1 MVNSLFLEE
10 RMLKMRRLFISL
22 GLIASPVLV
31 LAGGMPNSES
41 SSNVTNSSTE
51 SQQVAESSSDSSDN
65 TATSSSETSSETTN
79 TETSSNDSSET
90 SDSGQTSSNAFL
102 AIEDEPLIIDVS
114 GISDSDGV
122 GKIYVQ
128 WQKETDSERWI
139 DIFGATSQSFT
150 PRQVHVGQIL
160 RVQITF
166 LDKQGNLETL
176 FSAPS
181 NPVQN
186 VNDKPKGGPV
196 LVGNAKEDASL
207 IVDTSSVSDEDG
219 IGEMQVIWQRSKQG
233 SDWQAFDDTTGEVLK
248 LDQMHVNYAYRAIV
262 AYLDGQDT
270 REVMISSPSDIV
282 MNLDDPVEGEV
293 ILSGE
298 ANENGM
304 LMADTSQI
312 TDEDGVA
319 SLSVQWENSSDGRS
333 WSVMENIQGISLEL
347 GQYLVG
353 TQIRA
358 RLSVVDNFGTET
370 ILVSQPSRTIEN
382 VNNKP
387 SGSIIIRRVSVS
399 G

>member
-1 MVNSLFLEE
+1 
-10 RMLKMRRLFISL
+10 MLKIRRLFISL
-22 GLIASPVLV
+22 GFALSPSILF
-31 LAGGMPNSES
+31 AGGMP
-41 SSNVTNSSTE
+41 TTE
-51 SQQVAESSSDSSDN
+51 
-65 TATSSSETSSETTN
+65 TSSSETSSSVTQTSDVSA
-79 TETSSNDSSET
+79 ETSNTVSGTSENNSSNTQSSENASSNSST
-90 SDSGQTSSNAFL
+90 DDSQTSSNSFI

-128 WQKETDSERWI
+128 WQKETSDGRWI
-139 DIFGATSQSFT
+139 DIFGATQQSFT
-150 PRQVHVGQIL
+150 PRQVHVGQTL

-166 LDKQGNLETL
+166 LDNQGNLETL
-176 FSAPS
+176 FSSPS
-181 NPVQN
+181 SPVQN
-186 VNDKPKGGPV
+186 VNDKPKGGPL

-248 LDQMHVNYAYRAIV
+248 LGQMHVNYAYRAIV

-293 ILSGE
+293 VLSGE
-298 ANENGM
+298 ANENGT

-319 SLSVQWENSSDGRS
+319 SLSVQWESSKDGRS
-333 WSVMENIQGISLEL
+333 WSIMENIQGISLDL

-353 TQIRA
+353 SQIRA

-387 SGSIIIRRVSVS
+387 SGSIIIRRVNVS

>member
-1 MVNSLFLEE
+1 
-10 RMLKMRRLFISL
+10 MLKIRRLFISL
-22 GLIASPVLV
+22 GFALSPSILF
-31 LAGGMPNSES
+31 AGGMPTSE
-41 SSNVTNSSTE
+41 
-51 SQQVAESSSDSSDN
+51 
-65 TATSSSETSSETTN
+65 TSSSETTSSVTQTSNETA
-79 TETSSNDSSET
+79 ETSNTVSGTSENNSSNTQNSENSNSNSSSDDS
-90 SDSGQTSSNAFL
+90 QTSSNSFI

-128 WQKETDSERWI
+128 WQKETSDGRWI
-139 DIFGATSQSFT
+139 DIFGATQQSFT
-150 PRQVHVGQIL
+150 PRQVHVGQTL

-166 LDKQGNLETL
+166 LDNQGNLETL
-176 FSAPS
+176 FSSPS
-181 NPVQN
+181 SPVQN
-186 VNDKPKGGPV
+186 VNDKPKGGPL

-248 LDQMHVNYAYRAIV
+248 LGQMHVNYAYRAIV

-293 ILSGE
+293 VLSGE
-298 ANENGM
+298 ANENGT

-319 SLSVQWENSSDGRS
+319 SLSVQWESSKDGRS
-333 WSVMENIQGISLEL
+333 WSIMENIQGISLDL

-353 TQIRA
+353 SQIRA

-387 SGSIIIRRVSVS
+387 SGSIIIRRVNVS

>member
-1 MVNSLFLEE
+1 
-10 RMLKMRRLFISL
+10 MLKLKRLFISL
-22 GLIASPVLV
+22 GFVLSPSILF
-31 LAGGMPNSES
+31 AGGMPTSE
-41 SSNVTNSSTE
+41 
-51 SQQVAESSSDSSDN
+51 
-65 TATSSSETSSETTN
+65 TSSSETTSSVTQSSNES
-79 TETSSNDSSET
+79 TETSNTVSGTSENNSSNTQSSENASSNSST
-90 SDSGQTSSNAFL
+90 DDSQTSSNSFI

-128 WQKETDSERWI
+128 WQKETSDGRWI
-139 DIFGATSQSFT
+139 DIFGATQQSFT
-150 PRQVHVGQIL
+150 PRQVHVGQTL

-166 LDKQGNLETL
+166 LDNQGNLETL
-176 FSAPS
+176 FSSPS
-181 NPVQN
+181 SPVQN
-186 VNDKPKGGPV
+186 VNDKPKGGPL

-248 LDQMHVNYAYRAIV
+248 LGQMHVNYAYRAIV

-293 ILSGE
+293 VLSGE
-298 ANENGM
+298 ANENGT

-319 SLSVQWENSSDGRS
+319 SLSVQWESSKDGRS
-333 WSVMENIQGISLEL
+333 WSIMENIQGISLDL

-353 TQIRA
+353 SQIRA

-387 SGSIIIRRVSVS
+387 SGSIIIRRVNVS

>member
-1 MVNSLFLEE
+1 
-10 RMLKMRRLFISL
+10 MLKIRRLFISL
-22 GLIASPVLV
+22 GFALSPSILF
-31 LAGGMPNSES
+31 AGGMPTSE
-41 SSNVTNSSTE
+41 
-51 SQQVAESSSDSSDN
+51 
-65 TATSSSETSSETTN
+65 TSSSETTSSVTQSSNESAETSNTVSGTSENNSSNTQSSEN
-79 TETSSNDSSET
+79 ASSNSSTDDS
-90 SDSGQTSSNAFL
+90 QTSSNSFI

-128 WQKETDSERWI
+128 WQKETSDGRWI
-139 DIFGATSQSFT
+139 DIFGATQQSFT
-150 PRQVHVGQIL
+150 PRQVHVGQTL

-166 LDKQGNLETL
+166 LDNQGNLETL
-176 FSAPS
+176 FSSPS
-181 NPVQN
+181 SPVQN
-186 VNDKPKGGPV
+186 VNDKPKGGPL

-248 LDQMHVNYAYRAIV
+248 LGQMHVNYAYRAIV

-298 ANENGM
+298 ANENGT

-319 SLSVQWENSSDGRS
+319 SLSVQWESSKDGRS
-333 WSVMENIQGISLEL
+333 WSIMENIQGISLDL

-353 TQIRA
+353 SQIRA

-387 SGSIIIRRVSVS
+387 SGSIIIRRVNVS

>member
-1 MVNSLFLEE
+1 
-10 RMLKMRRLFISL
+10 MLKIRRLFISL
-22 GLIASPVLV
+22 GFALSPSILF
-31 LAGGMPNSES
+31 AGGMPTSE
-41 SSNVTNSSTE
+41 
-51 SQQVAESSSDSSDN
+51 
-65 TATSSSETSSETTN
+65 TSSSETSSSVTQTSNESA
-79 TETSSNDSSET
+79 ETSNTVSGTSENNSSNTQSSENASSNSS
-90 SDSGQTSSNAFL
+90 SDDSQTSSNSFI

-128 WQKETDSERWI
+128 WQKETSDGRWI
-139 DIFGATSQSFT
+139 DIFGATQQSFT
-150 PRQVHVGQIL
+150 PRQVHVGQTL

-166 LDKQGNLETL
+166 LDNQGNLETL
-176 FSAPS
+176 FSSPS
-181 NPVQN
+181 SPVQN
-186 VNDKPKGGPV
+186 VNDKPKGGPL

-248 LDQMHVNYAYRAIV
+248 LGQMHVNYAYRAIV

-293 ILSGE
+293 VLSGE
-298 ANENGM
+298 ANENGT

-319 SLSVQWENSSDGRS
+319 SLSVQWESSKDGRS
-333 WSVMENIQGISLEL
+333 WSIMENIQGISLDL

-353 TQIRA
+353 SQIRA

-387 SGSIIIRRVSVS
+387 SGSIIIRRVNVS

>member
-1 MVNSLFLEE
+1 
-10 RMLKMRRLFISL
+10 MLKIRRLFISL
-22 GLIASPVLV
+22 GFALSPSILF
-31 LAGGMPNSES
+31 AGGMPISE
-41 SSNVTNSSTE
+41 
-51 SQQVAESSSDSSDN
+51 
-65 TATSSSETSSETTN
+65 TSSSETTSSAVQSSNET
-79 TETSSNDSSET
+79 TETSNSVSGTSENNSSSSQSSEDTT
-90 SDSGQTSSNAFL
+90 SSSSSDDAQTSSNSFI

-128 WQKETDSERWI
+128 WQKETSDSRWI
-139 DIFGATSQSFT
+139 DIFGATQQSFT
-150 PRQVHVGQIL
+150 PRQVHVGQTL

-166 LDKQGNLETL
+166 LDNQGNLETL
-176 FSAPS
+176 FSSPS
-181 NPVQN
+181 SPVQN
-186 VNDKPKGGPV
+186 VNDKPKGGPL

-233 SDWQAFDDTTGEVLK
+233 SDWQAFDGTTGEVLK
-248 LDQMHVNYAYRAIV
+248 LGQMHVNYAYRAIV

-282 MNLDDPVEGEV
+282 MNLDDPVEGEIV
-293 ILSGE
+293 LSGE
-298 ANENGM
+298 ANENGT

-319 SLSVQWENSSDGRS
+319 SLSVQWESSKDGRS
-333 WSVMENIQGISLEL
+333 WSIMENIQGISLGL

-353 TQIRA
+353 SQIRA

-387 SGSIIIRRVSVS
+387 SGSIIIRRVNVS

>member
-1 MVNSLFLEE
+1 
-10 RMLKMRRLFISL
+10 MLKIRRLFISL
-22 GLIASPVLV
+22 GFALSPSILF
-31 LAGGMPNSES
+31 AGGMPTSE
-41 SSNVTNSSTE
+41 
-51 SQQVAESSSDSSDN
+51 
-65 TATSSSETSSETTN
+65 TSSSETTSSVTQSSNESA
-79 TETSSNDSSET
+79 ETSNTVSGTSENNSSNTQNSENATSNSSSDDS
-90 SDSGQTSSNAFL
+90 QTSSNSFI

-128 WQKETDSERWI
+128 WQKETSDGRWI
-139 DIFGATSQSFT
+139 DIFGATQQSFT
-150 PRQVHVGQIL
+150 PRQVHVGQTL

-166 LDKQGNLETL
+166 LDNQGNLETL
-176 FSAPS
+176 FSSPS
-181 NPVQN
+181 SPVQN
-186 VNDKPKGGPV
+186 VNDKPKGGPL

-248 LDQMHVNYAYRAIV
+248 LGQMHVNYAYRAIV

-293 ILSGE
+293 VLSGE
-298 ANENGM
+298 ANENGT

-319 SLSVQWENSSDGRS
+319 SLSVQWESSKDGRS
-333 WSVMENIQGISLEL
+333 WSIMENIQGISLDL
-347 GQYLVG
+347 GQYLV
-353 TQIRA
+353 
-358 RLSVVDNFGTET
+358 
-370 ILVSQPSRTIEN
+370 
-382 VNNKP
+382 
-387 SGSIIIRRVSVS
+387 
-399 G
+399 

>member
-1 MVNSLFLEE
+1 
-10 RMLKMRRLFISL
+10 MLNIRRLFVIL
-22 GLIASPVLV
+22 GLITSPALV
-31 LAGGMPNSES
+31 IAGGMPNSES
-41 SSNVTNSSTE
+41 SSNETNSSSE
-51 SQQVAESSSDSSDN
+51 SQQVTETTTDSSDN
-65 TATSSSETSSETTN
+65 TATSSSETSSSETSSGTAS
-79 TETSSNDSSET
+79 TETSSNNSSET
-90 SDSGQTSSNAFL
+90 TDSGQTSSNAFL

-122 GKIYVQ
+122 GEIYVQ
-128 WQKETDSERWI
+128 WQKETNDGRWI
-139 DIFGATSQSFT
+139 DIFGATQQSFT
-150 PRQVHVGQIL
+150 PRQAHVGQVL

-181 NPVQN
+181 SPVQN

-196 LVGNAKEDASL
+196 LVGNAREDASL

-248 LDQMHVNYAYRAIV
+248 LEQMHVNYAYRAIV
-262 AYLDGQDT
+262 AYLDAQDT

-293 ILSGE
+293 ILTGE

-319 SLSVQWENSSDGRS
+319 SLSVQWESSTDGRS

-353 TQIRA
+353 SQIRA

-370 ILVSQPSRTIEN
+370 ILVSQPSRTVEN

>member
-1 MVNSLFLEE
+1 
-10 RMLKMRRLFISL
+10 MLKIRRLFISL
-22 GLIASPVLV
+22 GFALSPSILF
-31 LAGGMPNSES
+31 AGGMP
-41 SSNVTNSSTE
+41 TTE
-51 SQQVAESSSDSSDN
+51 
-65 TATSSSETSSETTN
+65 TSSSETSSSVTQTSNESA
-79 TETSSNDSSET
+79 ETSNSVSGTSENNSSNTQSSQNASSNSSTDDS
-90 SDSGQTSSNAFL
+90 QTSSNSFI

-128 WQKETDSERWI
+128 WQKETSDGRWI
-139 DIFGATSQSFT
+139 DIFGATQQSFT
-150 PRQVHVGQIL
+150 PRQVHVGQTL

-166 LDKQGNLETL
+166 LDNQGNLETL
-176 FSAPS
+176 FSSPS
-181 NPVQN
+181 SPVQN
-186 VNDKPKGGPV
+186 VNDKPKGGPL

-248 LDQMHVNYAYRAIV
+248 LGQMHVNYAYRAIV

-293 ILSGE
+293 VLSGE
-298 ANENGM
+298 ANENGT

-319 SLSVQWENSSDGRS
+319 SLSVQWESSKDGRS
-333 WSVMENIQGISLEL
+333 WSIMENIQGISLDL

-353 TQIRA
+353 SQIRA

-387 SGSIIIRRVSVS
+387 SGSIIIRRVNVS

>member
-1 MVNSLFLEE
+1 
-10 RMLKMRRLFISL
+10 MLKIRRLFISL
-22 GLIASPVLV
+22 GFALSPSILF
-31 LAGGMPNSES
+31 AGGMP
-41 SSNVTNSSTE
+41 T
-51 SQQVAESSSDSSDN
+51 
-65 TATSSSETSSETTN
+65 SETSSNETISSVAQSSNETA
-79 TETSSNDSSET
+79 ETSNTVSGISENNSSNTQSSENST
-90 SDSGQTSSNAFL
+90 SNSSSDDSQTSSNSFI

-128 WQKETDSERWI
+128 WQKETSDGRWI
-139 DIFGATSQSFT
+139 DIFGATQQSFT
-150 PRQVHVGQIL
+150 PRQVHVGQTL

-166 LDKQGNLETL
+166 LDNQGNLETL
-176 FSAPS
+176 FSSPS
-181 NPVQN
+181 SPVQN
-186 VNDKPKGGPV
+186 VNDKPKGGPL

-248 LDQMHVNYAYRAIV
+248 LGQMHVNYAYRAIV

-293 ILSGE
+293 VLSGE
-298 ANENGM
+298 ANENGT

-319 SLSVQWENSSDGRS
+319 SLSVQWESSKDGRS
-333 WSVMENIQGISLEL
+333 WSIMENIQGISLDL

-353 TQIRA
+353 SQIRA

-387 SGSIIIRRVSVS
+387 SGSIIIRRVNVS

>member
-1 MVNSLFLEE
+1 
-10 RMLKMRRLFISL
+10 MLKIRRLFISL
-22 GLIASPVLV
+22 GFALSPSILF
-31 LAGGMPNSES
+31 AGGMP
-41 SSNVTNSSTE
+41 TTE
-51 SQQVAESSSDSSDN
+51 
-65 TATSSSETSSETTN
+65 TSSSETSSSVTQTSNESA
-79 TETSSNDSSET
+79 ETSNTVSGTSENNSSNTQSSENASSNSS
-90 SDSGQTSSNAFL
+90 SDDSQTSSNSFI

-128 WQKETDSERWI
+128 WQKETSDGRWI
-139 DIFGATSQSFT
+139 DIFGATQQSFT
-150 PRQVHVGQIL
+150 PRQVHVGQTL

-166 LDKQGNLETL
+166 LDNQGNLETL
-176 FSAPS
+176 FSSPS
-181 NPVQN
+181 SPVQN
-186 VNDKPKGGPV
+186 VNDKPKGGPL

-248 LDQMHVNYAYRAIV
+248 LGQMHVNYAYRAIV

-293 ILSGE
+293 VLSGE
-298 ANENGM
+298 ANENGT

-319 SLSVQWENSSDGRS
+319 SLSVQWESSKDGRS
-333 WSVMENIQGISLEL
+333 WSIMENIQGISLDL

-353 TQIRA
+353 SQIRA

-387 SGSIIIRRVSVS
+387 SGSIIIRRVNVS

>member
-1 MVNSLFLEE
+1 
-10 RMLKMRRLFISL
+10 MLKIRRLFISL
-22 GLIASPVLV
+22 GFALSPSILF
-31 LAGGMPNSES
+31 AGGMPTSE
-41 SSNVTNSSTE
+41 
-51 SQQVAESSSDSSDN
+51 
-65 TATSSSETSSETTN
+65 TSSSETTSSVTQTSNETA
-79 TETSSNDSSET
+79 ETSNTVSGTSENNSSNTQNSENSTSNSSSDDS
-90 SDSGQTSSNAFL
+90 QTSSNSFI

-128 WQKETDSERWI
+128 WQKETSDGRWI
-139 DIFGATSQSFT
+139 DIFGATQQSFT
-150 PRQVHVGQIL
+150 PRQVHVGQTL

-166 LDKQGNLETL
+166 LDNQGNLETL
-176 FSAPS
+176 FSSPS
-181 NPVQN
+181 SPVQN
-186 VNDKPKGGPV
+186 VNDKPKGGPL

-248 LDQMHVNYAYRAIV
+248 LGQMHVNYAYRAIV

-293 ILSGE
+293 VLSGE
-298 ANENGM
+298 ANENGT

-319 SLSVQWENSSDGRS
+319 SLSVQWESSKDGRS
-333 WSVMENIQGISLEL
+333 WSIMENIQGISLDL

-353 TQIRA
+353 SQIRA

-387 SGSIIIRRVSVS
+387 SGSIIIRRVNVS

>member
-1 MVNSLFLEE
+1 
-10 RMLKMRRLFISL
+10 MLKIRRLFISL
-22 GLIASPVLV
+22 GFALSPSILF
-31 LAGGMPNSES
+31 AGGMP
-41 SSNVTNSSTE
+41 TTE
-51 SQQVAESSSDSSDN
+51 
-65 TATSSSETSSETTN
+65 TSSSETSSSVTQSSNESA
-79 TETSSNDSSET
+79 ETSNTVSDTSENNSSNTQSSENASSNSST
-90 SDSGQTSSNAFL
+90 DDSQTSSNSFI

-128 WQKETDSERWI
+128 WQKETSDGRWI
-139 DIFGATSQSFT
+139 DIFGATQQSFT
-150 PRQVHVGQIL
+150 PRQVHVGQTL

-166 LDKQGNLETL
+166 LDNQGNLETL
-176 FSAPS
+176 FSSPS
-181 NPVQN
+181 SPVQN
-186 VNDKPKGGPV
+186 VNDKPKGGPL

-248 LDQMHVNYAYRAIV
+248 LGQMHVNYAYRAIV

-293 ILSGE
+293 VLSGE
-298 ANENGM
+298 ANENGT

-319 SLSVQWENSSDGRS
+319 SLSVQWESSKDGRS
-333 WSVMENIQGISLEL
+333 WSIMENIQGISLDL

-353 TQIRA
+353 SQIRA

-387 SGSIIIRRVSVS
+387 SGSIIIRRVNVS

>member
-1 MVNSLFLEE
+1 
-10 RMLKMRRLFISL
+10 MLKIRRLFISL
-22 GLIASPVLV
+22 GFALSPSILF
-31 LAGGMPNSES
+31 AGGMPTSE
-41 SSNVTNSSTE
+41 
-51 SQQVAESSSDSSDN
+51 
-65 TATSSSETSSETTN
+65 TSSSETTSSVTQNSNKTAETSNTVSGSSEN
-79 TETSSNDSSET
+79 NSSNTQSSENST
-90 SDSGQTSSNAFL
+90 SNSSSDDSQTSSNSFI

-128 WQKETDSERWI
+128 WQKETSDGRWI
-139 DIFGATSQSFT
+139 DIFGATQQSFT
-150 PRQVHVGQIL
+150 PRQVHVGQTL

-166 LDKQGNLETL
+166 LDNQGNLETL
-176 FSAPS
+176 FSSPS
-181 NPVQN
+181 SPVQN
-186 VNDKPKGGPV
+186 VNDKPKGGPL

-248 LDQMHVNYAYRAIV
+248 LGQMHVNYAYRAIV

-293 ILSGE
+293 VLSGE
-298 ANENGM
+298 ANENGT

-319 SLSVQWENSSDGRS
+319 SLSVQWESSKDGRS
-333 WSVMENIQGISLEL
+333 WSIMENIQGISLDL

-353 TQIRA
+353 SQIRA

-387 SGSIIIRRVSVS
+387 SGSIIIRRVNVS

>member
-1 MVNSLFLEE
+1 
-10 RMLKMRRLFISL
+10 MLKIRRLFISL
-22 GLIASPVLV
+22 GFVLSPSILF
-31 LAGGMPNSES
+31 AGGMP
-41 SSNVTNSSTE
+41 TTE
-51 SQQVAESSSDSSDN
+51 
-65 TATSSSETSSETTN
+65 TSSSETSSSVTQ
-79 TETSSNDSSET
+79 TSNKSSET
-90 SDSGQTSSNAFL
+90 SNTVSGTSENNSSNTQSSENSTSNSSSDDSQTSSNSFI

-128 WQKETDSERWI
+128 WQKETSDGRWI
-139 DIFGATSQSFT
+139 DIFGATQQSFT
-150 PRQVHVGQIL
+150 PRQVHVGQTL

-166 LDKQGNLETL
+166 LDNQGNLETL
-176 FSAPS
+176 FSSPS
-181 NPVQN
+181 SPVQN
-186 VNDKPKGGPV
+186 VNDKPKGGPL

-248 LDQMHVNYAYRAIV
+248 LGQMHVNYAYRAIV

-293 ILSGE
+293 VLSGE
-298 ANENGM
+298 ANENGT

-319 SLSVQWENSSDGRS
+319 SLSVQWESSKDGRS
-333 WSVMENIQGISLEL
+333 WSIMENIQGISLDL

-353 TQIRA
+353 SQIRA

-387 SGSIIIRRVSVS
+387 SGSIIIRRVNVS

>member
-1 MVNSLFLEE
+1 
-10 RMLKMRRLFISL
+10 MLKIRRLFISL
-22 GLIASPVLV
+22 GFALSPSILF
-31 LAGGMPNSES
+31 AGGMP
-41 SSNVTNSSTE
+41 TTE
-51 SQQVAESSSDSSDN
+51 
-65 TATSSSETSSETTN
+65 TSSSETPSSVTQTSNESAVTSNTVSGTTEN
-79 TETSSNDSSET
+79 NSSNTQNSENATSNSSSDDS
-90 SDSGQTSSNAFL
+90 QTSSNSFI

-128 WQKETDSERWI
+128 WQKETSDGRWI
-139 DIFGATSQSFT
+139 DIFGATQQSFT
-150 PRQVHVGQIL
+150 PRQVHVGQTL

-166 LDKQGNLETL
+166 LDNQGNLETL
-176 FSAPS
+176 FSSPS
-181 NPVQN
+181 SPVQN
-186 VNDKPKGGPV
+186 VNDKPKGGPL

-248 LDQMHVNYAYRAIV
+248 LGQMHVNYAYRAIV

-293 ILSGE
+293 VLSGE
-298 ANENGM
+298 ANENGT

-319 SLSVQWENSSDGRS
+319 SLSVQWESSKDGRS
-333 WSVMENIQGISLEL
+333 WSIMENIQGISLDL

-353 TQIRA
+353 SQIRA

-387 SGSIIIRRVSVS
+387 SGSIIIRRVNVS

>member
-1 MVNSLFLEE
+1 
-10 RMLKMRRLFISL
+10 MLKIRRLFISL
-22 GLIASPVLV
+22 GFALSPSILF
-31 LAGGMPNSES
+31 AGGMP
-41 SSNVTNSSTE
+41 TTE
-51 SQQVAESSSDSSDN
+51 
-65 TATSSSETSSETTN
+65 TSSSETLSSVTQT
-79 TETSSNDSSET
+79 SNDSAET
-90 SDSGQTSSNAFL
+90 SNTVSGTSENNNSNTQSSENASSNSSTDDSQTSSNSFI

-128 WQKETDSERWI
+128 WQKETSDGRWI
-139 DIFGATSQSFT
+139 DIFGATQQSFT
-150 PRQVHVGQIL
+150 PRQVHVGQTL

-166 LDKQGNLETL
+166 LDNQGNLETL
-176 FSAPS
+176 FSSPS
-181 NPVQN
+181 SPVQN
-186 VNDKPKGGPV
+186 VNDKPKGGPL

-248 LDQMHVNYAYRAIV
+248 LGQMHVNYAYRAIV

-293 ILSGE
+293 VLSGE
-298 ANENGM
+298 ANENGT

-319 SLSVQWENSSDGRS
+319 SLSVQWESSKDGRS
-333 WSVMENIQGISLEL
+333 WSIMENIQGITLDL

-353 TQIRA
+353 SQIRA

-370 ILVSQPSRTIEN
+370 ILVSQPSRTIAN

-387 SGSIIIRRVSVS
+387 SGSIIIRRVNVS

>member
-1 MVNSLFLEE
+1 
-10 RMLKMRRLFISL
+10 MLKLRRLFISL
-22 GLIASPVLV
+22 GFALSPSILF
-31 LAGGMPNSES
+31 AGGMP
-41 SSNVTNSSTE
+41 TTE
-51 SQQVAESSSDSSDN
+51 
-65 TATSSSETSSETTN
+65 TSSSETSSSVTQTSDVSA
-79 TETSSNDSSET
+79 ETSNTVSGTSENNSSNTQSSENASSNSS
-90 SDSGQTSSNAFL
+90 SDDSQTSSNSFI

-128 WQKETDSERWI
+128 WQKETSDGRWI
-139 DIFGATSQSFT
+139 DIFGATQQSFT
-150 PRQVHVGQIL
+150 PRQVHVGQTL

-166 LDKQGNLETL
+166 LDNQGNLETL
-176 FSAPS
+176 FSSPS
-181 NPVQN
+181 SPVQN
-186 VNDKPKGGPV
+186 VNDKPKGGPL

-248 LDQMHVNYAYRAIV
+248 LGQMHVNYAYRAIV

-293 ILSGE
+293 VLSGE
-298 ANENGM
+298 ANENGT

-319 SLSVQWENSSDGRS
+319 SLSVQWESSKDGRS
-333 WSVMENIQGISLEL
+333 WSIMENIQGISLDL

-353 TQIRA
+353 SQIRA

-387 SGSIIIRRVSVS
+387 SGSIIIRRVNVS

>member
-1 MVNSLFLEE
+1 
-10 RMLKMRRLFISL
+10 MLKIRRLFISL
-22 GLIASPVLV
+22 GFALSPSILF
-31 LAGGMPNSES
+31 AGGMP
-41 SSNVTNSSTE
+41 T
-51 SQQVAESSSDSSDN
+51 
-65 TATSSSETSSETTN
+65 
-79 TETSSNDSSET
+79 TETSSNETSSSVTQTSNESAETSNTVSGTSENNNSNTQSSENASSNSST
-90 SDSGQTSSNAFL
+90 DDSQTSSNSFI

-128 WQKETDSERWI
+128 WQKETSDGRWI
-139 DIFGATSQSFT
+139 DIFGATQQSFT
-150 PRQVHVGQIL
+150 PRQVHVGQTL

-166 LDKQGNLETL
+166 LDNQGNLETL
-176 FSAPS
+176 FSSPS
-181 NPVQN
+181 SPVQN
-186 VNDKPKGGPV
+186 VNDKPKGGPL

-248 LDQMHVNYAYRAIV
+248 LGQMHVNYAYRAIV

-293 ILSGE
+293 VLSGE
-298 ANENGM
+298 ANENGT

-319 SLSVQWENSSDGRS
+319 SLSVQWESSKDGRS
-333 WSVMENIQGISLEL
+333 WSIMENIQGISLDL

-353 TQIRA
+353 SQIRA

-387 SGSIIIRRVSVS
+387 SGSIIIRRVNVS

>member
-1 MVNSLFLEE
+1 
-10 RMLKMRRLFISL
+10 MLKIRRLFISL
-22 GLIASPVLV
+22 GFVLSPSILF
-31 LAGGMPNSES
+31 AGGMPTSE
-41 SSNVTNSSTE
+41 
-51 SQQVAESSSDSSDN
+51 
-65 TATSSSETSSETTN
+65 TSSSETSSSVTQTSNESA
-79 TETSSNDSSET
+79 ETSNTVSGTSENNSSNTQSSENST
-90 SDSGQTSSNAFL
+90 SNSGSDDSQTSSNSFI

-128 WQKETDSERWI
+128 WQKETSDGRWI
-139 DIFGATSQSFT
+139 DIFGATQQSFT
-150 PRQVHVGQIL
+150 PRQVHVGQTL

-166 LDKQGNLETL
+166 LDNQGNLETL
-176 FSAPS
+176 FSSPS
-181 NPVQN
+181 SPVQN
-186 VNDKPKGGPV
+186 VNDKPKGGPL

-248 LDQMHVNYAYRAIV
+248 LGQMHVNYAYRAIV

-293 ILSGE
+293 VLSGE
-298 ANENGM
+298 ANENGT

-319 SLSVQWENSSDGRS
+319 SLSVQWESSKDGRS
-333 WSVMENIQGISLEL
+333 WSIMENIQGISLDL

-353 TQIRA
+353 SQIRA

-387 SGSIIIRRVSVS
+387 SGSIIIRRVNVS

>member
-1 MVNSLFLEE
+1 
-10 RMLKMRRLFISL
+10 MLKIRRLFISL
-22 GLIASPVLV
+22 GFALSPSILF
-31 LAGGMPNSES
+31 AGGMP
-41 SSNVTNSSTE
+41 T
-51 SQQVAESSSDSSDN
+51 
-65 TATSSSETSSETTN
+65 
-79 TETSSNDSSET
+79 TETSSNETSSSVTQTSNESAETSNTVSGTSENNSSNTQSSENASSNSST
-90 SDSGQTSSNAFL
+90 DDSQTSSNSFI

-128 WQKETDSERWI
+128 WQKETSDGRWI
-139 DIFGATSQSFT
+139 DIFGATQQSFT
-150 PRQVHVGQIL
+150 PRQVHVGQTL

-166 LDKQGNLETL
+166 LDNQGNLETL
-176 FSAPS
+176 FSSPS
-181 NPVQN
+181 SPVQN
-186 VNDKPKGGPV
+186 VNDKPKGGPL

-248 LDQMHVNYAYRAIV
+248 LGQMHVNYAYRAIV

-293 ILSGE
+293 VLSGE
-298 ANENGM
+298 ANENGT

-319 SLSVQWENSSDGRS
+319 SLSVQWESSKDGRS
-333 WSVMENIQGISLEL
+333 WSIMENIQGISLDL

-353 TQIRA
+353 SQIRA

-387 SGSIIIRRVSVS
+387 SGSIIIRRVNVS

>member
-1 MVNSLFLEE
+1 
-10 RMLKMRRLFISL
+10 MLKIRRLFISL
-22 GLIASPVLV
+22 GFALSPSILF
-31 LAGGMPNSES
+31 AGGMPTSE
-41 SSNVTNSSTE
+41 
-51 SQQVAESSSDSSDN
+51 
-65 TATSSSETSSETTN
+65 TSSSETTSSVTQNSNKTAETSNTVSGSSENNSSN
-79 TETSSNDSSET
+79 TQSSENSTPNSSSDDSETSSNS
-90 SDSGQTSSNAFL
+90 FI

-114 GISDSDGV
+114 GISVSDGV

-128 WQKETDSERWI
+128 WQKETSDGRWI
-139 DIFGATSQSFT
+139 DIFGATQQSFT
-150 PRQVHVGQIL
+150 PRQVHVGQTL

-166 LDKQGNLETL
+166 LDNQGNLETL
-176 FSAPS
+176 FSSPS
-181 NPVQN
+181 SPVQN
-186 VNDKPKGGPV
+186 VNDKPKGGPL

-248 LDQMHVNYAYRAIV
+248 LGQMHVNYAYRAIV

-293 ILSGE
+293 VLSGE
-298 ANENGM
+298 ANENGT

-319 SLSVQWENSSDGRS
+319 SLSVQWESSKDGRS
-333 WSVMENIQGISLEL
+333 WSIMENIQGISLDL

-353 TQIRA
+353 SQIRA

-387 SGSIIIRRVSVS
+387 SGSIIIRRVNVS

>member
-1 MVNSLFLEE
+1 
-10 RMLKMRRLFISL
+10 MLKIRRLFISL
-22 GLIASPVLV
+22 GFALSPSILF
-31 LAGGMPNSES
+31 AGGMPTSE
-41 SSNVTNSSTE
+41 
-51 SQQVAESSSDSSDN
+51 
-65 TATSSSETSSETTN
+65 TSSSETSSSVMQSSNESA
-79 TETSSNDSSET
+79 ETSNTVSGTSENNSSNTQNSENATSNSSSDDS
-90 SDSGQTSSNAFL
+90 QTSSNSFI

-128 WQKETDSERWI
+128 WQKETSDGRWI
-139 DIFGATSQSFT
+139 DIFGATQQSFT
-150 PRQVHVGQIL
+150 PRQVHVGQTL

-166 LDKQGNLETL
+166 LDNQGNLETL
-176 FSAPS
+176 FSSPS
-181 NPVQN
+181 SPVQN
-186 VNDKPKGGPV
+186 VNDKPKGGPL

-248 LDQMHVNYAYRAIV
+248 LGQMHVNYAYRAIV

-293 ILSGE
+293 VLSGE
-298 ANENGM
+298 ANENGT

-319 SLSVQWENSSDGRS
+319 SLSVQWESSKDGRS
-333 WSVMENIQGISLEL
+333 WSIMENIQGISLDL

-353 TQIRA
+353 SQIRA

-387 SGSIIIRRVSVS
+387 SGSIIIRRVNVS

>member
-1 MVNSLFLEE
+1 
-10 RMLKMRRLFISL
+10 MLKIRRLFISL
-22 GLIASPVLV
+22 GFALSPSILF
-31 LAGGMPNSES
+31 AGGMP
-41 SSNVTNSSTE
+41 TTE
-51 SQQVAESSSDSSDN
+51 
-65 TATSSSETSSETTN
+65 TSSSETSSSVTQTSNESA
-79 TETSSNDSSET
+79 ETSNTVSGTSENNSSNAQSSENASSNSST
-90 SDSGQTSSNAFL
+90 DDSQTSSNSFI

-128 WQKETDSERWI
+128 WQKETSDGRWI
-139 DIFGATSQSFT
+139 DIFGATQQSFT
-150 PRQVHVGQIL
+150 PRQVHVGQTL

-166 LDKQGNLETL
+166 LDNQGNLETL
-176 FSAPS
+176 FSSPS
-181 NPVQN
+181 SPVQN
-186 VNDKPKGGPV
+186 VNDKPKGGPL

-248 LDQMHVNYAYRAIV
+248 LGQMHVNYAYRAIV

-293 ILSGE
+293 VLSGE
-298 ANENGM
+298 ANENGT

-319 SLSVQWENSSDGRS
+319 SLSVQWESSKDGRS
-333 WSVMENIQGISLEL
+333 WSIMENIQGISLDL

-353 TQIRA
+353 SQIRA

-387 SGSIIIRRVSVS
+387 SGSIIIRRVNVS

>member
-1 MVNSLFLEE
+1 
-10 RMLKMRRLFISL
+10 MLKIRRLFISL
-22 GLIASPVLV
+22 GFALSPSILF
-31 LAGGMPNSES
+31 AGGMP
-41 SSNVTNSSTE
+41 TTE
-51 SQQVAESSSDSSDN
+51 
-65 TATSSSETSSETTN
+65 TGSSETSSSVTQTSNESA
-79 TETSSNDSSET
+79 ETSYTVSGTSENNSNTQSSENASSNSST
-90 SDSGQTSSNAFL
+90 DDSQTSSNSFI

-128 WQKETDSERWI
+128 WQKETSDGRWI
-139 DIFGATSQSFT
+139 DIFGATQQSFT
-150 PRQVHVGQIL
+150 PRQVHVGQTL

-166 LDKQGNLETL
+166 LDNQGNLETL
-176 FSAPS
+176 FSSPS
-181 NPVQN
+181 SPVQN
-186 VNDKPKGGPV
+186 VNDKPKGGPL

-248 LDQMHVNYAYRAIV
+248 LGQMHVNYAYRAIV

-293 ILSGE
+293 VLSGE
-298 ANENGM
+298 ANENGT

-319 SLSVQWENSSDGRS
+319 SLSVQWESSRDGRS
-333 WSVMENIQGISLEL
+333 WSIMENIQGISLDL

-353 TQIRA
+353 SQIRA

-387 SGSIIIRRVSVS
+387 SGSIIIRRVNVS

>member
-1 MVNSLFLEE
+1 
-10 RMLKMRRLFISL
+10 MLKIKRLFISL
-22 GLIASPVLV
+22 GFALSPSILF
-31 LAGGMPNSES
+31 AGGMP
-41 SSNVTNSSTE
+41 T
-51 SQQVAESSSDSSDN
+51 
-65 TATSSSETSSETTN
+65 
-79 TETSSNDSSET
+79 TETSSNETSSSVTQTSNESAETSNTVSGTSENNSSNTQSSENASSNSST
-90 SDSGQTSSNAFL
+90 DDSQTSSNSFI

-128 WQKETDSERWI
+128 WQKETSDGRWI
-139 DIFGATSQSFT
+139 DIFGATQQSFT
-150 PRQVHVGQIL
+150 PRQVHVGQTL

-166 LDKQGNLETL
+166 LDNQGNLETL
-176 FSAPS
+176 FSSPS
-181 NPVQN
+181 SPVQN
-186 VNDKPKGGPV
+186 VNDKPKGGPL

-248 LDQMHVNYAYRAIV
+248 LGQMHVNYAYRAIV

-293 ILSGE
+293 VLSGE
-298 ANENGM
+298 ANENGT

-319 SLSVQWENSSDGRS
+319 SLSVQWESSKDGRS
-333 WSVMENIQGISLEL
+333 WSIMENIQGISLDL

-353 TQIRA
+353 SQIRA

-387 SGSIIIRRVSVS
+387 SGSIIIRRVNVS

>member
-1 MVNSLFLEE
+1 
-10 RMLKMRRLFISL
+10 MLKIRRLFISL
-22 GLIASPVLV
+22 GFALSPSILF
-31 LAGGMPNSES
+31 AGGMPTSE
-41 SSNVTNSSTE
+41 
-51 SQQVAESSSDSSDN
+51 
-65 TATSSSETSSETTN
+65 TSSSETTSSVTQNSNESAETSNTVSGTSENNSSNTQSSEN
-79 TETSSNDSSET
+79 ASSNSSSDDS
-90 SDSGQTSSNAFL
+90 QTSSNSFI

-128 WQKETDSERWI
+128 WQKETSDGRWI
-139 DIFGATSQSFT
+139 DIFGATQQSFT
-150 PRQVHVGQIL
+150 PRQVHVGQTL

-166 LDKQGNLETL
+166 LDNQGNLETL
-176 FSAPS
+176 FSSPS
-181 NPVQN
+181 SPVQN
-186 VNDKPKGGPV
+186 VNDKPKGGPL

-248 LDQMHVNYAYRAIV
+248 LGQMHVNYAYRAIV

-293 ILSGE
+293 VLSGE
-298 ANENGM
+298 ANENGT

-319 SLSVQWENSSDGRS
+319 SLSVQWESSKDGRS
-333 WSVMENIQGISLEL
+333 WSIMENIQGISLDL

-353 TQIRA
+353 SQIRA

-387 SGSIIIRRVSVS
+387 SGSIIIRRVNVS

>member
-1 MVNSLFLEE
+1 
-10 RMLKMRRLFISL
+10 MLKIRRLFISL
-22 GLIASPVLV
+22 GFALSPSILF
-31 LAGGMPNSES
+31 AGGMPTSE
-41 SSNVTNSSTE
+41 
-51 SQQVAESSSDSSDN
+51 
-65 TATSSSETSSETTN
+65 TSSSETSSSVTQTSNESA
-79 TETSSNDSSET
+79 ETSNTVSGTSENNSSNTQSSENASSNSST
-90 SDSGQTSSNAFL
+90 DDSQTSSNSFI

-128 WQKETDSERWI
+128 WQKETSDGRWI
-139 DIFGATSQSFT
+139 DIFGATQQSFT
-150 PRQVHVGQIL
+150 PRQVHVGQTL

-166 LDKQGNLETL
+166 LDNQGNLETL
-176 FSAPS
+176 FSSPS
-181 NPVQN
+181 SPVQN
-186 VNDKPKGGPV
+186 VNDKPKGGPL

-248 LDQMHVNYAYRAIV
+248 LGQMHVNYAYRAIV

-293 ILSGE
+293 VLSGE
-298 ANENGM
+298 ANENGT

-319 SLSVQWENSSDGRS
+319 SLSVQWESSKDGRS
-333 WSVMENIQGISLEL
+333 WSIMENIQGISLDL

-353 TQIRA
+353 SQIRA

-387 SGSIIIRRVSVS
+387 SGSIIIRRVNVS

>member
-1 MVNSLFLEE
+1 
-10 RMLKMRRLFISL
+10 MLKIRRLFISL
-22 GLIASPVLV
+22 GFALSPSILF
-31 LAGGMPNSES
+31 AGGMPI
-41 SSNVTNSSTE
+41 
-51 SQQVAESSSDSSDN
+51 
-65 TATSSSETSSETTN
+65 SETNSSETTSSVTQN
-79 TETSSNDSSET
+79 SNETVETSNTVSGTSENNISNTQSSANSTSNSSSDDS
-90 SDSGQTSSNAFL
+90 QTSSNSFI

-128 WQKETDSERWI
+128 WQKETSDGRWI
-139 DIFGATSQSFT
+139 DIFGATQQSFT

-166 LDKQGNLETL
+166 LDNQGNLETL
-176 FSAPS
+176 FSSPS
-181 NPVQN
+181 SPVQN
-186 VNDKPKGGPV
+186 VNDKPKGGPL

-248 LDQMHVNYAYRAIV
+248 LGQMHVNYAYRAIV

-293 ILSGE
+293 VLSGE
-298 ANENGM
+298 ANENGT

-319 SLSVQWENSSDGRS
+319 SLSVQWESSKDGRS
-333 WSVMENIQGISLEL
+333 WSIMENIQGISLDL

-353 TQIRA
+353 SQIRA

-387 SGSIIIRRVSVS
+387 SGSIIIRRVNVS

>member
-1 MVNSLFLEE
+1 
-10 RMLKMRRLFISL
+10 MLKIRRLFISL
-22 GLIASPVLV
+22 GFALSPSILF
-31 LAGGMPNSES
+31 AGGMPTSE
-41 SSNVTNSSTE
+41 
-51 SQQVAESSSDSSDN
+51 
-65 TATSSSETSSETTN
+65 TSSSETTSSVTQSSNESV
-79 TETSSNDSSET
+79 ETSNTVSGTSENNSSNTQGSENSASNSSSDDS
-90 SDSGQTSSNAFL
+90 QTSSNSFI

-128 WQKETDSERWI
+128 WQKETSDGRWI
-139 DIFGATSQSFT
+139 DIFGATQQSFT
-150 PRQVHVGQIL
+150 PRQVHVGQTL

-166 LDKQGNLETL
+166 LDNQGNLETL
-176 FSAPS
+176 FSSPS
-181 NPVQN
+181 SPVQN
-186 VNDKPKGGPV
+186 VNDKPKGGPL

-248 LDQMHVNYAYRAIV
+248 LGQMHVNYAYRAIV

-293 ILSGE
+293 VLSGE
-298 ANENGM
+298 ANENGT

-319 SLSVQWENSSDGRS
+319 SLSVQWESSKDGRS
-333 WSVMENIQGISLEL
+333 WSIMENIQGISLDL

-353 TQIRA
+353 SQIRA

-387 SGSIIIRRVSVS
+387 SGSIIIRRVNVS

>member
-1 MVNSLFLEE
+1 
-10 RMLKMRRLFISL
+10 MLKIRRLFISL
-22 GLIASPVLV
+22 GFALSPSILF
-31 LAGGMPNSES
+31 AGGMPTSE
-41 SSNVTNSSTE
+41 
-51 SQQVAESSSDSSDN
+51 
-65 TATSSSETSSETTN
+65 TSSSETSSSVTQSSNETV
-79 TETSSNDSSET
+79 ETSNTVSGTSENNSSNTQSSENST
-90 SDSGQTSSNAFL
+90 ANSSSDDSQTSSNSFI

-128 WQKETDSERWI
+128 WQKETSDGRWI
-139 DIFGATSQSFT
+139 DIFGATQQSFT
-150 PRQVHVGQIL
+150 PRQVHVGQTL

-166 LDKQGNLETL
+166 LDNQGNLETL
-176 FSAPS
+176 FSSPS
-181 NPVQN
+181 SPVQN
-186 VNDKPKGGPV
+186 VNDKPKGGPL

-248 LDQMHVNYAYRAIV
+248 LGQMHVNYAYRAIV

-293 ILSGE
+293 VLSGE
-298 ANENGM
+298 ANENGT

-319 SLSVQWENSSDGRS
+319 SLSVQWESSKDGRS
-333 WSVMENIQGISLEL
+333 WSIMENIQGISLDL

-353 TQIRA
+353 SQIRA

-387 SGSIIIRRVSVS
+387 SGSIIIRRVNVS

>member
-1 MVNSLFLEE
+1 
-10 RMLKMRRLFISL
+10 MLKIRRLFISL
-22 GLIASPVLV
+22 GFALSPSILF
-31 LAGGMPNSES
+31 AGGMP
-41 SSNVTNSSTE
+41 T
-51 SQQVAESSSDSSDN
+51 
-65 TATSSSETSSETTN
+65 SETSSNETISSVAQSSN
-79 TETSSNDSSET
+79 ESAETSNTVSGISENNSSNTQSSENST
-90 SDSGQTSSNAFL
+90 SNSSSDDSQTSSNSFI

-128 WQKETDSERWI
+128 WQKETSDGRWI
-139 DIFGATSQSFT
+139 DIFGATQQSFT
-150 PRQVHVGQIL
+150 PRQVHVGQTL

-166 LDKQGNLETL
+166 LDNQGNLETL
-176 FSAPS
+176 FSSPS
-181 NPVQN
+181 SPVQN
-186 VNDKPKGGPV
+186 VNDKPKGGPL

-248 LDQMHVNYAYRAIV
+248 LGQMHVNYAYRAIV

-293 ILSGE
+293 VLSGE
-298 ANENGM
+298 ANENGT

-319 SLSVQWENSSDGRS
+319 SLSVQWESSKDGRS
-333 WSVMENIQGISLEL
+333 WSIMENIQGISLDL

-353 TQIRA
+353 SQIRA

-387 SGSIIIRRVSVS
+387 SGSIIIRRVNVS

>member
-1 MVNSLFLEE
+1 
-10 RMLKMRRLFISL
+10 MLKIRRLFISL
-22 GLIASPVLV
+22 GFALSPSILF
-31 LAGGMPNSES
+31 AGGMP
-41 SSNVTNSSTE
+41 TTE
-51 SQQVAESSSDSSDN
+51 
-65 TATSSSETSSETTN
+65 TSSSETSSSVTQTSNESAETSN
-79 TETSSNDSSET
+79 TVSGTSENNSSNTQSSENTSSNSSTDDS
-90 SDSGQTSSNAFL
+90 QTSSNSFI

-128 WQKETDSERWI
+128 WQKETSDGRWI
-139 DIFGATSQSFT
+139 DIFGATQQSFT
-150 PRQVHVGQIL
+150 PRQVHVGQTL

-166 LDKQGNLETL
+166 LDNQGNLETL
-176 FSAPS
+176 FSSPS
-181 NPVQN
+181 SPVQN
-186 VNDKPKGGPV
+186 VNDKPKGGPL

-248 LDQMHVNYAYRAIV
+248 LGQMHVNYAYRAIV

-293 ILSGE
+293 VLSGE
-298 ANENGM
+298 ANENGT

-319 SLSVQWENSSDGRS
+319 SLSVQWESSKDGRS
-333 WSVMENIQGISLEL
+333 WSIMENIQGISLDL

-353 TQIRA
+353 SQIRA

-370 ILVSQPSRTIEN
+370 ILVSQPSRTIAN

-387 SGSIIIRRVSVS
+387 SGSIIIRRVNVS

>member
-1 MVNSLFLEE
+1 
-10 RMLKMRRLFISL
+10 MLKMRRLFISL
-22 GLIASPVLV
+22 GFILSPSILF
-31 LAGGMPNSES
+31 AGGMPNAESNSNETASSTETQSSAQDSTSNNSVSDTSNTSNDTSSNQSASNSGNDTTQS
-41 SSNVTNSSTE
+41 SSNS
-51 SQQVAESSSDSSDN
+51 
-65 TATSSSETSSETTN
+65 
-79 TETSSNDSSET
+79 
-90 SDSGQTSSNAFL
+90 FI

-128 WQKETDSERWI
+128 WQKETSDGRWI
-139 DIFGATSQSFT
+139 DIFGATQQSFT
-150 PRQVHVGQIL
+150 PRQVHVGQTL

-166 LDKQGNLETL
+166 LDNQGNLETL

-181 NPVQN
+181 NPVEN
-186 VNDKPKGGPV
+186 VNDKPKGGPQ

-262 AYLDGQDT
+262 AYLDGQGT

-282 MNLDDPVEGEV
+282 MNLDDPVEGEIV
-293 ILSGE
+293 LSGE

-319 SLSVQWENSSDGRS
+319 SLSVQWESSKDGRS
-333 WSVMENIQGISLEL
+333 WSVMENIQGISLDL

-353 TQIRA
+353 SQIRA

-387 SGSIIIRRVSVS
+387 SGSIIIRRVNVS

>member
-1 MVNSLFLEE
+1 
-10 RMLKMRRLFISL
+10 MLKIRRLFITL
-22 GLIASPVLV
+22 GFALSPSILF
-31 LAGGMPNSES
+31 AGGMP
-41 SSNVTNSSTE
+41 TTE
-51 SQQVAESSSDSSDN
+51 
-65 TATSSSETSSETTN
+65 TSSSETSSSVTQTSNESA
-79 TETSSNDSSET
+79 ETSNTVSGTSENNSSNTQSSENASSNSS
-90 SDSGQTSSNAFL
+90 SDDSQTSSNSFI

-128 WQKETDSERWI
+128 WQKETSDGRWI
-139 DIFGATSQSFT
+139 DIFGATQQSFT
-150 PRQVHVGQIL
+150 PRQVHVGQTL

-166 LDKQGNLETL
+166 LDNQGNLETL
-176 FSAPS
+176 FSSPS
-181 NPVQN
+181 SPVQN
-186 VNDKPKGGPV
+186 VNDKPKGGPL

-248 LDQMHVNYAYRAIV
+248 LGQMHVNYAYRAIV

-293 ILSGE
+293 VLSGE
-298 ANENGM
+298 ANENGT

-319 SLSVQWENSSDGRS
+319 SLSVQWESSKDGRS
-333 WSVMENIQGISLEL
+333 WSIMENIQGISLDL

-353 TQIRA
+353 SQIRA

-387 SGSIIIRRVSVS
+387 SGSIIIRRVNVS

>member
-1 MVNSLFLEE
+1 
-10 RMLKMRRLFISL
+10 MLKIRRLFISL
-22 GLIASPVLV
+22 GFALSPSILF
-31 LAGGMPNSES
+31 AGGMP
-41 SSNVTNSSTE
+41 TTE
-51 SQQVAESSSDSSDN
+51 
-65 TATSSSETSSETTN
+65 TSSSETSSSVTQTSNESA
-79 TETSSNDSSET
+79 ETSNTVSGTSENNSSNTQSSENASSNSST
-90 SDSGQTSSNAFL
+90 DDSQTSSNSFI

-128 WQKETDSERWI
+128 WQKETSDGRWI
-139 DIFGATSQSFT
+139 DIFGATQQSFT
-150 PRQVHVGQIL
+150 PRQVHVGQTL

-166 LDKQGNLETL
+166 LDNQGNLETL
-176 FSAPS
+176 FSSPS
-181 NPVQN
+181 SPVQN
-186 VNDKPKGGPV
+186 VNDKPKGGPL

-293 ILSGE
+293 VLSGE
-298 ANENGM
+298 ANENGT

-319 SLSVQWENSSDGRS
+319 SLSVQWESSKDGRS
-333 WSVMENIQGISLEL
+333 WSIMENIQGISLDL

-353 TQIRA
+353 SQIRA

-387 SGSIIIRRVSVS
+387 SGSIIIRRVNVS

>member
-1 MVNSLFLEE
+1 
-10 RMLKMRRLFISL
+10 MLKIRRLFISL
-22 GLIASPVLV
+22 GFALSPSILF
-31 LAGGMPNSES
+31 AGGMP
-41 SSNVTNSSTE
+41 TTE
-51 SQQVAESSSDSSDN
+51 
-65 TATSSSETSSETTN
+65 TSSSETSSSVTQ
-79 TETSSNDSSET
+79 SSNDSAETNNTVSGTSENNSSNTQNSENAT
-90 SDSGQTSSNAFL
+90 SNSSSDDSQTSSNSFI

-128 WQKETDSERWI
+128 WQKETSDSRWI
-139 DIFGATSQSFT
+139 DIFGATQQSFT
-150 PRQVHVGQIL
+150 PRQVHVGQTL

-166 LDKQGNLETL
+166 LDNQGNLETL
-176 FSAPS
+176 FSSPS
-181 NPVQN
+181 SPVQN
-186 VNDKPKGGPV
+186 VNDKPKGGPL

-248 LDQMHVNYAYRAIV
+248 LGQMHVNYAYRAIV

-293 ILSGE
+293 VLSGE
-298 ANENGM
+298 ANENGT

-319 SLSVQWENSSDGRS
+319 SLSVQWESSKDGRS
-333 WSVMENIQGISLEL
+333 WSIMENIQGISLDL

-353 TQIRA
+353 SQIRA

-387 SGSIIIRRVSVS
+387 SGSIIIRRVNVS